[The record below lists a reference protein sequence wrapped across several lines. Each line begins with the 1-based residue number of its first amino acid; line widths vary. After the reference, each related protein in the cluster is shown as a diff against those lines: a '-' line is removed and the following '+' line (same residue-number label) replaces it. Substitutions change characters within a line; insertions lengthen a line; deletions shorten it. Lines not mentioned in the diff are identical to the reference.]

1 MSGAFINFNPSL
13 DKQYMPNKVWN
24 EITDSFQIVNGCS
37 VEVLGWISN
46 LIPHLIMD
54 VTTYPCSDLS

>member
-13 DKQYMPNKVWN
+13 DKQYMLNKVWN
-24 EITDSFQIVNGCS
+24 EITDSFRIVNGYT

-46 LIPHLIMD
+46 LIPHLLVD
-54 VTTYPCSDLS
+54 VTTYSDFS